1 MEIKKFFLVSVSMIL
16 LALTSCTI
24 TGPEV
29 EKWERM
35 SFVSEETT
43 IDESGNIL
51 VPASGGTYH
60 IRCTN
65 YKLIDLDYDSLWEN
79 DKKRLPSNWK
89 APIKELKGEWTEATM
104 QDNVLTVSIKPN
116 KSGEKRKSELITY
129 SAGATGGVIFNQA
142 AE

>member
-1 MEIKKFFLVSVSMIL
+1 MKKFIFISVSMIL
-16 LALTSCTI
+16 LALTSCTVS
-24 TGPEV
+24 EV
-29 EKWERM
+29 EEWERM
-35 SFVSEETT
+35 LFVCEETT
-43 IDESGNIL
+43 IDESENIS

-116 KSGEKRKSELITY
+116 KSGEKRKSELIIR

>member
-1 MEIKKFFLVSVSMIL
+1 MIL
-16 LALTSCTI
+16 LALTSCTVS
-24 TGPEV
+24 EV
-29 EKWERM
+29 EEWERM
-35 SFVSEETT
+35 LFVCEETT
-43 IDESGNIL
+43 IDESENIS

-116 KSGEKRKSELITY
+116 KSGEKRKSELIIR
-129 SAGATGGVIFNQA
+129 SAGATGGVISNQA

>member
-1 MEIKKFFLVSVSMIL
+1 MKKFFLVSVSMIL

-35 SFVSEETT
+35 LFVSEETT
-43 IDESGNIL
+43 IDESGNIS

-60 IRCTN
+60 IKCTN
-65 YKLIDLDYDSLWEN
+65 YRLIDLNYNSLREN

-89 APIKELKGEWTEATM
+89 APIKELKGEWTEVTM

-116 KSGEKRKSELITY
+116 KSGEKRKSEIIIH
-129 SAGATGGVIFNQA
+129 SAGAIGGVIFNQA
-142 AE
+142 AG

>member
-1 MEIKKFFLVSVSMIL
+1 MKKFIFISVSMIL
-16 LALTSCTI
+16 LALTSCTVS
-24 TGPEV
+24 EV
-29 EKWERM
+29 EEWERM
-35 SFVSEETT
+35 LFVCEETT
-43 IDESGNIL
+43 IDESENIS
-51 VPASGGTYH
+51 VPTSGGTYH

-65 YKLIDLDYDSLWEN
+65 YKLIDLDYNSLREN

-116 KSGEKRKSELITY
+116 KSGEKRKSELIIR

>member
-29 EKWERM
+29 EKRERM

-43 IDESGNIL
+43 IDESGNIS

-60 IRCTN
+60 IKCTN
-65 YKLIDLDYDSLWEN
+65 YRLIYLDYNSLREN

-89 APIKELKGEWTEATM
+89 DPVKELKGEWTEVTM

-116 KSGEKRKSELITY
+116 KSGEKRKSELIIR

-142 AE
+142 AG

>member
-1 MEIKKFFLVSVSMIL
+1 MKKFFLVSVSMIL

-35 SFVSEETT
+35 LFVSEETT
-43 IDESGNIL
+43 IDESGNIS

-60 IRCTN
+60 IKCTN
-65 YKLIDLDYDSLWEN
+65 YRLIDLNYNSLREN

-89 APIKELKGEWTEATM
+89 APVKELKGEWTEVTM

-116 KSGEKRKSELITY
+116 KSGEKRKSEIIIH
-129 SAGATGGVIFNQA
+129 SAGAIGGVIFNQA
-142 AE
+142 AG

>member
-1 MEIKKFFLVSVSMIL
+1 MEMKKIFLASVSMIL
-16 LALTSCTI
+16 LALTSCENENWIEWT
-24 TGPEV
+24 P
-29 EKWERM
+29 M

-43 IDESGNIL
+43 IDKSGNISI
-51 VPASGGTYH
+51 PAEGGTYH

-116 KSGEKRKSELITY
+116 KSGEKRKSELIIR

>member
-1 MEIKKFFLVSVSMIL
+1 MKKFIFISVSMIL
-16 LALTSCTI
+16 LALTSCTVS
-24 TGPEV
+24 EV
-29 EKWERM
+29 EEWERM
-35 SFVSEETT
+35 LFVCEETT
-43 IDESGNIL
+43 IDESENIS

-60 IRCTN
+60 IKCTN
-65 YKLIDLDYDSLWEN
+65 YRLIDLDYNSLREN

-89 APIKELKGEWTEATM
+89 APIKELKGEWTEVTM

-142 AE
+142 AG

>member
-1 MEIKKFFLVSVSMIL
+1 MIL
-16 LALTSCTI
+16 LALTSCTVS
-24 TGPEV
+24 EV
-29 EKWERM
+29 EEWERM
-35 SFVSEETT
+35 LFVCEETT
-43 IDESGNIL
+43 IDESENIS

-116 KSGEKRKSELITY
+116 KSGEKRKSELIIR

-142 AE
+142 AG

>member
-1 MEIKKFFLVSVSMIL
+1 MKKFFLVSVSMML

-43 IDESGNIL
+43 IDNSGNISI
-51 VPASGGTYH
+51 PAEGGTYH
-60 IRCTN
+60 IKCIN
-65 YKLIDLDYDSLWEN
+65 YEQIDFNYNSLIEDDIEMDTEKSLPKYELN
-79 DKKRLPSNWK
+79 GNWTK
-89 APIKELKGEWTEATM
+89 VMLKG
-104 QDNVLTVSIKPN
+104 NVLTVTIKPN
-116 KSGEKRKSELITY
+116 DSGKERRTVLLTY
-129 SAGATGGVIFNQA
+129 FLGATGSLTFNQA

>member
-1 MEIKKFFLVSVSMIL
+1 MIL
-16 LALTSCTI
+16 LALTSCTVS
-24 TGPEV
+24 EV
-29 EKWERM
+29 EEWERM
-35 SFVSEETT
+35 LFVCEETT
-43 IDESGNIL
+43 IDESENIS

-60 IRCTN
+60 IKCTN

-116 KSGEKRKSELITY
+116 KSGEKRKSELIIR

>member
-1 MEIKKFFLVSVSMIL
+1 MIL
-16 LALTSCTI
+16 LALTSCTVS
-24 TGPEV
+24 EV
-29 EKWERM
+29 EEWERM
-35 SFVSEETT
+35 LFVSEETT
-43 IDESGNIL
+43 IDESENIS

-104 QDNVLTVSIKPN
+104 KDNVLTVSIKPN
-116 KSGEKRKSELITY
+116 KSGEKRKSELIIH
-129 SAGATGGVIFNQA
+129 SAGAIGGVIFNQA
-142 AE
+142 AG

>member
-1 MEIKKFFLVSVSMIL
+1 MKKFFLVSVSMIL

-35 SFVSEETT
+35 LFVSEETT
-43 IDESGNIL
+43 IDESGNIS

-60 IRCTN
+60 IKCTN
-65 YKLIDLDYDSLWEN
+65 YRLIDLNYNSLREN

-116 KSGEKRKSELITY
+116 KSGEKRKSELIIR
-129 SAGATGGVIFNQA
+129 SAGVIGGVIFNQA
-142 AE
+142 AG

>member
-1 MEIKKFFLVSVSMIL
+1 MKKFIFISVSMIL
-16 LALTSCTI
+16 LALTSCENENWTEW
-24 TGPEV
+24 TP
-29 EKWERM
+29 M
-35 SFVSEETT
+35 SFVCEETT
-43 IDESGNIL
+43 IDESENISVL
-51 VPASGGTYH
+51 ASGGTYH

-89 APIKELKGEWTEATM
+89 APIKELKGEWTEVTM

-116 KSGEKRKSELITY
+116 KSGEKRKSEIIIY

-142 AE
+142 AG

>member
-1 MEIKKFFLVSVSMIL
+1 MKKFIFISVSMIL
-16 LALTSCTI
+16 LALTSCTVS
-24 TGPEV
+24 EV
-29 EKWERM
+29 EEWERM
-35 SFVSEETT
+35 LFVCEETT
-43 IDESGNIL
+43 IDESENIS

-60 IRCTN
+60 IKCTN
-65 YKLIDLDYDSLWEN
+65 YRLIDLDYNSLREN

-116 KSGEKRKSELITY
+116 KSGEKRKSELIIR

>member
-1 MEIKKFFLVSVSMIL
+1 MKKFFLVSVSMIL

-43 IDESGNIL
+43 IDESGNIS
-51 VPASGGTYH
+51 VPTRGGTYH
-60 IRCTN
+60 IKCTN
-65 YKLIDLDYDSLWEN
+65 YRLIYLNYDSLWEN
-79 DKKRLPSNWK
+79 GKPCFVLHAKY
-89 APIKELKGEWTEATM
+89 PIREIKGKWAEVTM

-116 KSGEKRKSELITY
+116 KSGEKRKSELIVH
-129 SAGATGGVIFNQA
+129 SAGAKGGVIFNQA
-142 AE
+142 AG

>member
-1 MEIKKFFLVSVSMIL
+1 MIL

-35 SFVSEETT
+35 LFVSEETT
-43 IDESGNIL
+43 IDESGNIS

-60 IRCTN
+60 IKCTN
-65 YKLIDLDYDSLWEN
+65 YRLIDLNYNSLREN

-89 APIKELKGEWTEATM
+89 APIKELKGEWTEVTM

-116 KSGEKRKSELITY
+116 KSGEKRKSEIIIH
-129 SAGATGGVIFNQA
+129 SAGAIGGVIFNQA
-142 AE
+142 AG

>member
-1 MEIKKFFLVSVSMIL
+1 MIL
-16 LALTSCTI
+16 LALTSCTVS
-24 TGPEV
+24 EV
-29 EKWERM
+29 EEWERM
-35 SFVSEETT
+35 LFVCEETT
-43 IDESGNIL
+43 IDESENIS

-116 KSGEKRKSELITY
+116 KSGEKRKSEIIIH
-129 SAGATGGVIFNQA
+129 SAGAIGGVIFNQA
-142 AE
+142 AG